1 MRQPEVP
8 VLETPKKQPSEPTT
22 STAKSPKSLQ
32 TPPASPLKI
41 LNNSPSPSGVNR
53 RTAVL
58 FTRKAQAALKK
69 PETPSKEEAVI
80 AETTELLLQAKSTKK
95 TTRGKRSSGKSSSS
109 SQSKQLGEPGF
120 LGLPGPSGSSGRRS
134 GGGDSG
140 EKKSFE
146 AIPDSF
152 RVYRGGQDREIS
164 DSDDSN
170 LSFTGSTCSSCSGFS
185 GSGTES
191 EFGSSSD
198 DGSFCDTEMSTSETE
213 PFPEK
218 PLLEPLKLV
227 WAKCRGYPW
236 YPALIID
243 PDIPTGFVHNGVPLP
258 APPADVLALKANY
271 PDEQVFLVLFFDA
284 KRTWQWL
291 PAAKLELLGVNKE
304 LDQSKLVES
313 RKPTERKAVNKAYQE
328 ALHYH
333 SQVSSADG
341 PAGKL

>member
-1 MRQPEVP
+1 MFTSSARSTCSGDAQKAAVGTDDLNRKVTQIPADSTRQPAEDSQQ
-8 VLETPKKQPSEPTT
+8 QPIAIGRQSTVSILSFITLNKITNLT
-22 STAKSPKSLQ
+22 SSL
-32 TPPASPLKI
+32 
-41 LNNSPSPSGVNR
+41 

-191 EFGSSSD
+191 EFG
-198 DGSFCDTEMSTSETE
+198 
-213 PFPEK
+213 
-218 PLLEPLKLV
+218 
-227 WAKCRGYPW
+227 
-236 YPALIID
+236 
-243 PDIPTGFVHNGVPLP
+243 
-258 APPADVLALKANY
+258 
-271 PDEQVFLVLFFDA
+271 
-284 KRTWQWL
+284 
-291 PAAKLELLGVNKE
+291 
-304 LDQSKLVES
+304 
-313 RKPTERKAVNKAYQE
+313 
-328 ALHYH
+328 
-333 SQVSSADG
+333 
-341 PAGKL
+341 